1 MAAPEPSPS
10 HLSTPPPRSH
20 PAIWLAPLIAAIALV
35 MWDALRQAH
44 RFRHLS
50 ADYKVA
56 VHAPLTDAASPTG
69 FADGRRHIAYPSR
82 WIDGQHWIVQTQQML
97 SEGSV
102 RVRAVGHD
110 NAPHGRPV
118 HWGSPFRWWL
128 ATCAWIE
135 HAITGRPLAS
145 AVETAAFF
153 ANPILVCALLLTL
166 VPWVARRFSAA
177 GAALLALGLAGSP
190 ALRVLFAPDNPDHH
204 GAIQLCAMATLF
216 FLLGGTA
223 GWVRRENSAISQE
236 LPWLSSIAQA
246 RRAFTGSAIAGGI
259 GLWISAVSMIPVFL
273 GIAIGAIACAWIGR
287 RENSHAIG
295 FEPRL
300 WRRWGLVGGITAL
313 GAYLIEYFP
322 SHLGWRLE
330 VNHPLYAL
338 AWLGGGELLAR
349 VTAWISGRSSPKL
362 GSPFAL
368 AAAAVALIAPA
379 AVIAVAGSHVFAVSD
394 PFLWSL
400 SHDYTPEF
408 QSLPAA
414 LRQSGWNVATFAS
427 CLPMLLVPLGVIAL
441 IFGQR
446 RPPRLAI
453 ALVALPLTATA
464 LFWAMAFKELRWWTV
479 GHGFLLGAIALA
491 PTLLAA
497 HIASRRQRA
506 TWLPL
511 LAAAFVPGLIL
522 LVQSTTHRPPID
534 RDDILSF
541 AERDLAHSLRQRVGR
556 GPLVVLSGPATT
568 SRMIYFA
575 SAHGLGTPY
584 WENLDGL
591 KRAAA
596 IFAARTS
603 EEAHQLVQAA
613 GITHL
618 VFVTWDDFAEPYIR
632 LARGLSPQE
641 PLHDSAFVLG
651 LLRNSNVP
659 PWLER
664 LPDHLPSSP
673 ALANESVLIFEV
685 TSRTAP
691 EHVLVRSVRSL
702 LYHGQLSE
710 ARAAIPDLLRFPQNL
725 PVAIAL
731 ARVEFAAQNTP
742 GLEAALAAINQ
753 LLHQRHTLEPEDRM
767 DLIGLLALVGQTA
780 AARSLLEESLPAYD
794 DAVLRRLTPG
804 SLAMLLQLT
813 QSLGIR
819 WPDTRLR
826 ELATELLPP
835 DGRI

>member
-10 HLSTPPPRSH
+10 RSSTTPSRAH
-20 PAIWLAPLIAAIALV
+20 PAIWLVPLIAAIALV
-35 MWDALRQAH
+35 MWDAIRQAH
-44 RFRHLS
+44 HFRHLS

-56 VHAPLTDAASPTG
+56 VHAPLPDAVSPTG

-82 WIDGQHWIVQTQQML
+82 WIDGQHWIVQTRQML
-97 SEGSV
+97 SEDGLRIRTV
-102 RVRAVGHD
+102 EHD
-110 NAPHGRPV
+110 NAPHGRSV

-166 VPWVARRFSAA
+166 VPWIARRFSAA

-216 FLLGGTA
+216 FLFGGAA
-223 GWVRRENSAISQE
+223 GWVRREKSAVAPE
-236 LPWLSSIAQA
+236 LHWLPSIASA
-246 RRAFTGSAIAGGI
+246 RRAFTCSAVAGGI

-287 RENSHAIG
+287 RNDSQTIT
-295 FEPRL
+295 FEPGL
-300 WRRWGLVGGITAL
+300 WRRWGAIGSVTAFC
-313 GAYLIEYFP
+313 AYLIEYFP

-338 AWLGGGELLAR
+338 AWLGGGEVLAR
-349 VTAWISGRSSPKL
+349 ATAWISNRSSPKIDWSL
-362 GSPFAL
+362 GL
-368 AAAAVALIAPA
+368 AVAASIAPA
-379 AVIAVAGSHVFAVSD
+379 AVIAAAGSRVFAVSD

-414 LRQSGWNVATFAS
+414 LRQSGWNAATFAS
-427 CLPMLLVPLGVIAL
+427 CLPMLLVPLGVMGL
-441 IFGQR
+441 VFGPRQH
-446 RPPRLAI
+446 PRLGT

-497 HIASRRQRA
+497 NIASRRQRA
-506 TWLPL
+506 TWLVII
-511 LAAAFVPGLIL
+511 AAAFVPGLIL
-522 LVQSTTHRPPID
+522 VQSTAHRPSID
-534 RDDILSF
+534 RDDVLSL
-541 AERDLAHSLRQRVGR
+541 AERDLAHSLRQRVGS
-556 GPLVVLSGPATT
+556 GPLIVLSGPATT

-591 KRAAA
+591 KRAAE
-596 IFAARTS
+596 IFAAKTP
-603 EEAHQLVQAA
+603 EEAHRLVQAA

-618 VFVTWDDFAEPYIR
+618 VFVTWDDFVEPYIR

-641 PLHDSAFVLG
+641 PLQDSAFGLD
-651 LLRNSNVP
+651 LLRNSHVP

-664 LPDHLPSSP
+664 LPAHLSSSP
-673 ALANESVLIFEV
+673 ALAGENVLIFEV
-685 TSRTAP
+685 TARTAP

-702 LYHGQLSE
+702 LYHGRLSE
-710 ARAAIPDLLRFPQNL
+710 AREALPELRRFPRNL
-725 PVAIAL
+725 AIAIAL
-731 ARVEFAAQNTP
+731 ARVEFAAQNLP
-742 GLEAALAAINQ
+742 GLEAALAEVNQ
-753 LLHQRHTLEPEDRM
+753 LLHQRTTLDPEDRM

-780 AARSLLEESLPAYD
+780 AARSLLEEALPACD
-794 DAVLRRLTPG
+794 AAVLRRLTPG
-804 SLAMLLQLT
+804 SLTMLLQLT
-813 QSLGIR
+813 RNLGIR

-826 ELATELLPP
+826 EFATELLPP